1 MGDPVDDQVNG
12 QVNGQVA
19 DSDGHWTTSRGFGRV
34 LVFVYGVFAVAATG
48 RSTLQ
53 LATQAS
59 EAPVPYALSAFAAV
73 IYIVATLA
81 LATGRRRL
89 ALLAVGTELVGVLV
103 VGMTSLVLPE
113 DYPDAT
119 VWSQF
124 GAGYG
129 YVPLVLPVV
138 GLWWLLRGAQEPT
151 AQEPTQ

>member
-1 MGDPVDDQVNG
+1 VADRQGDQVGNRSTG
-12 QVNGQVA
+12 
-19 DSDGHWTTSRGFGRV
+19 RGFGRV
-34 LVFVYGVFAVAATG
+34 LVFVYGVFALAATG

-103 VGMTSLVLPE
+103 VGVTSLVLPE

-138 GLWWLLRGAQEPT
+138 GLWWLLRGAP
-151 AQEPTQ
+151 EPTQ